1 MIARLSGI
9 LDGSREDKAEEETWD
24 RKRGEIIR
32 GILIPK
38 EGQSVARAL
47 EEDPC

>member
-1 MIARLSGI
+1 MAYWIQVEKIKLKR
-9 LDGSREDKAEEETWD
+9 ETWD

-47 EEDPC
+47 EGNPC

>member
-1 MIARLSGI
+1 MEVEQIKLKR
-9 LDGSREDKAEEETWD
+9 ETWD
-24 RKRGEIIR
+24 KKRGEIIR

-47 EEDPC
+47 EGNPC